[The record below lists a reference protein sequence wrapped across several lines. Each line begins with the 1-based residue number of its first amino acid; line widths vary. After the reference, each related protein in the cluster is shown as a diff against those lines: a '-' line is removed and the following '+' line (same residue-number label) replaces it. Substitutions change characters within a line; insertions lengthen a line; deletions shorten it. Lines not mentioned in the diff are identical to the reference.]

1 VKSEVFVL
9 IDEQV
14 EEPVPD
20 ALIKEHHKT
29 LRGDNVMHDTEEM
42 FYIIFRNVTMAK
54 DMAFDQKEHRGIDV
68 AS

>member
-1 VKSEVFVL
+1 ML

-14 EEPVPD
+14 EEPIPD
-20 ALIKEHHKT
+20 ALIKEHHKA

-42 FYIIFRNVTMAK
+42 FDIIFRNVTMAK
-54 DMAFDQKEHRGIDV
+54 DMTLDQNKHRRIDI